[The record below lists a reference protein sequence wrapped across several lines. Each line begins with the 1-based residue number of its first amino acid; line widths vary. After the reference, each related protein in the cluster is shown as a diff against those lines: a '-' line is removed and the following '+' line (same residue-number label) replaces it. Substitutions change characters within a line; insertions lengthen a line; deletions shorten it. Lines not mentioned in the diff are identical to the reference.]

1 MNREFRLSLLG
12 QEKGLLDRMDGEKL
26 VKHSYTVPCS
36 SSFRDAVTT
45 LATSKRVNVADL
57 ARSVLLVVDY
67 YTIDA
72 FADPGEPEPDD
83 RETVFLKSG
92 PSKGRPWRR
101 KPRLQIRMAPGFSI
115 QMIRKAL
122 NMALAVEAGEVNIKP
137 LTPEEEKAANEA
149 HAKKAIES
157 DHALVMAA
165 EEMERLKTIVSV
177 LSFDPL
183 PNGVISRADA
193 LHVLGFQPGIRPEYN
208 IVKGRFRMLATIH
221 HPDGEY
227 GSHERMSQLNAA
239 MDILRAS

>member
-1 MNREFRLSLLG
+1 
-12 QEKGLLDRMDGEKL
+12 MDGEKL

-36 SSFRDAVTT
+36 SAFRDAVMG
-45 LATSKRVNVADL
+45 LATSKKVNVADL

-72 FADPGEPEPDD
+72 YVDPGEPAPDD

-92 PSKGRPWRR
+92 PSAGRPWRR
-101 KPRLQIRMAPGFSI
+101 KPRLQIRMAPGFSV

-122 NMALAVEAGEVNIKP
+122 NLALAVESGEINIKP
-137 LTPEEEKAANEA
+137 LTPEQEKAALEA
-149 HAKKAIES
+149 HAQQVIKS
-157 DHALVMAA
+157 DHALVQAA

-183 PNGVISRADA
+183 PNGVINRSDA
-193 LHVLGFQPGIRPEYN
+193 LHVLGFPPGIRPEFN

-239 MDILRAS
+239 VEILKAS

>member
-1 MNREFRLSLLG
+1 MDS
-12 QEKGLLDRMDGEKL
+12 EKI

-36 SSFRDAVTT
+36 SAFRDAVTA
-45 LATSKRVNVADL
+45 LATTKKVNVADL

-67 YTIDA
+67 YTIDR
-72 FADPGEPEPDD
+72 FTDPGEPQSED

-137 LTPEEEKAANEA
+137 VTPQEEKAARDA
-149 HAKKAIES
+149 VARDAIKS
-157 DHALVMAA
+157 DHALVEAN
-165 EEMERLKTIVSV
+165 EQVERLKAIVSV
-177 LSFDPL
+177 LCFDPL
-183 PNGVISRADA
+183 PNGIANRADA
-193 LHVLGFQPGIRPEYN
+193 LHVLGFPPNVRPDFN
-208 IVKGRFRMLATIH
+208 VVRGRFRMLATIH

-227 GSHERMSQLNAA
+227 GNHERMSQLNAA
-239 MDILRAS
+239 MEMLRAG